1 MPLGDRLRRER
12 LRKGW
17 GVRELARLSGVR
29 YALISELET
38 GKKDDTTGRNL
49 KRLAR
54 VLGVSVDYLLGTFE
68 DNEQGDDEPA
78 GVALVGRCSA
88 GGTTVKRLTSLTVAA
103 QVGTGEKDVRD
114 DEGDHGQTP

>member
-17 GVRELARLSGVR
+17 GVRELARLSRVR

-78 GVALVGRCSA
+78 DVALVGA
-88 GGTTVKRLTSLTVAA
+88 
-103 QVGTGEKDVRD
+103 
-114 DEGDHGQTP
+114 

>member
-68 DNEQGDDEPA
+68 DNEQGDYEPA
-78 GVALVGRCSA
+78 DVALVGA
-88 GGTTVKRLTSLTVAA
+88 
-103 QVGTGEKDVRD
+103 
-114 DEGDHGQTP
+114 